1 MPKNPNKSKKI
12 NPKKIIYYGI
22 IFICNLALLL
32 AIITLIPLKFE
43 PDQLVLFNASS
54 SNNLKI
60 IIFVIVF
67 ITYVSFIYLPIKK
80 LADEKAIDRNAPPG
94 DMGQRG
100 MRGKSGD
107 RAICNGCS
115 DNICFK
121 KMLYNITKTYNFW
134 RQEKGKKKLSE
145 SYVIPNLYLQ
155 KKIKEQ
161 CNSKEFKDILDKY
174 GSHNNNEG
182 IYDYLFGLWTIWI
195 LIILS
200 YKNGEDFIT
209 RETIHESEFDYNNTD
224 KFNIDAFLDGI
235 PDNIGT
241 IKITNT
247 PESDISLQNLTYPV
261 ESQVES
267 QVESPFIHL
276 KKFSAWYWGADKNSK
291 PQINIKEPSNNV
303 DSRCYVCS
311 NAKICTKPGVDAG
324 AGASVGAS
332 ANFGKIKIKSTND
345 FYKVWASDNAL
356 QDSNF
361 NPFKKYGNKNVT
373 ILRAKEYIDENE
385 HPYFKKY
392 KPIGDIMI
400 NSCGETD
407 IENCYPYSV
416 INDNNPN
423 ILKNINK
430 KSTTSP
436 QTILVSGDI
445 KPPKEYKPI
454 FSTKRTH
461 GINKNYSAFT
471 VWEPIP
477 PNGYQSIGLVI
488 DTRFYDDIPLQPS
501 KELVACV
508 PRDTFIQNPNSIG
521 AKTNSDTTNWK
532 TNTDINNVHI
542 PELTL
547 TNHYYKSGDYIYN
560 YIDSSGYGYYAGVG
574 VGVYGEGVVVN
585 NFATYLNTDTNGNIC
600 KIDKS
605 QIEYDDGST
614 EIISSQPTD
623 DKYKIKKLFSKEY
636 LQKIKNNNNKYS
648 ANNLNNKYNELNKK
662 IDNFYKDFD

>member
-100 MRGKSGD
+100 MRGKLGD

-134 RQEKGKKKLSE
+134 RQKKGKKKLSE

-224 KFNIDAFLDGI
+224 KFNIDEFLDGI

-241 IKITNT
+241 IKITKNFDKDNKDTLTIT
-247 PESDISLQNLTYPV
+247 PVIASGLASGLAPNNPAQPA
-261 ESQVES
+261 
-267 QVESPFIHL
+267 ESPFIHL

-291 PQINIKEPSNNV
+291 PQININEPSNNV

-311 NAKICTKPGVDAG
+311 NADICTKPGVDAG
-324 AGASVGAS
+324 AGAGVGAS

-445 KPPKEYKPI
+445 KPPISYTNI
-454 FSTKRTH
+454 FSTKITS

-471 VWEPIP
+471 VWVPRPPI
-477 PNGYQSIGLVI
+477 GYECIGLVI
-488 DTRFYDDIPLQPS
+488 DTRFYDDSPLQPS

-508 PRDTFIQNPNSIG
+508 PKYTFVTESSSISQEPSIEWDNLSKG
-521 AKTNSDTTNWK
+521 IDDKLADPL
-532 TNTDINNVHI
+532 I
-542 PELTL
+542 L
-547 TNHYYKSGDYIYN
+547 TNYTFNIDNKYIYN
-560 YIDSSGYGYYAGVG
+560 IIKPFITIP
-574 VGVYGEGVVVN
+574 N
-585 NFATYLNTDTNGNIC
+585 LNITISNSNIC

-605 QIEYDDGST
+605 QIQYDDGST
-614 EIISSQPTD
+614 EIISSQSTD

-636 LQKIKNNNNKYS
+636 LQKINNNNNKYS